1 MFPCITDKAVGRLEP
16 KQLDGKAASLVLGK
30 LEGNTAVAEPGQL
43 DGKAASLVL
52 GKLEGNAALPEPR
65 QFDGKAA

>member
-1 MFPCITDKAVGRLEP
+1 MFPSITDKAVGRLEP

-30 LEGNTAVAEPGQL
+30 LEGNAALAEPGQL
-43 DGKAASLVL
+43 DGKAASL
-52 GKLEGNAALPEPR
+52 EGNAALPEPE